1 MNVLGISCYYHDAA
15 ATLVSDGKIIAAAE
29 EERFTRRKHDNRFPE
44 SAIKYCLEEA
54 GISGSDLDYIC
65 FYEKP
70 LLKLERMLETASN
83 EPEKSNGFVTEQLSH
98 MLHERLFTKRVL
110 SERIGYEGELLFV
123 EHHMAHAA
131 SSYYIS
137 GFAKSAVMTIDGVGE
152 WATTVQYIGEGSSL
166 KKVKEIRY
174 PHSLGLLYSTITGFL
189 GFKVNNDEYKV
200 MGLASY
206 GEPKHIDK
214 INKLVNVYDDG
225 SFELNLDYFSF
236 MYDSNRM
243 YSDEFIELFGPPRRS
258 DDDISDYHMDIASSL
273 QKVLEETLI
282 KMGNLFYEEA
292 GGIENIC
299 LAGGVAL
306 NSVANWRFIEETP
319 FKNICIQPAAGD
331 GGGSMG
337 AALYAYYLKSE
348 SEINGESH
356 STLLGP
362 SFSND
367 EIKESL
373 DKRNAIYTKMNDD
386 ELCMTAAEYLYKN
399 QIIGWFQGRM
409 EFGPRAL
416 GNRSILANA
425 TNPDMK
431 DILNA
436 RVKFREDFRPFA
448 PAILEE
454 KSKEYFDI
462 DFKSPYML
470 FVPQVREGMGEKIPS
485 VTHTDNS
492 ARIQTVNR
500 VENPRYYK
508 LIEEFEKRSGV
519 PVIINTSF
527 NVRGEPI
534 VCTPED
540 AYNCF
545 LNTVIDFLFM
555 GNFLVEKVV

>member
-1 MNVLGISCYYHDAA
+1 
-15 ATLVSDGKIIAAAE
+15 
-29 EERFTRRKHDNRFPE
+29 
-44 SAIKYCLEEA
+44 
-54 GISGSDLDYIC
+54 
-65 FYEKP
+65 
-70 LLKLERMLETASN
+70 
-83 EPEKSNGFVTEQLSH
+83 
-98 MLHERLFTKRVL
+98 
-110 SERIGYEGELLFV
+110 
-123 EHHMAHAA
+123 
-131 SSYYIS
+131 
-137 GFAKSAVMTIDGVGE
+137 
-152 WATTVQYIGEGSSL
+152 
-166 KKVKEIRY
+166 
-174 PHSLGLLYSTITGFL
+174 
-189 GFKVNNDEYKV
+189 

-206 GEPKHIDK
+206 GEPNQIDK
-214 INKLVNVYDDG
+214 VNKLIKVYDDG

-236 MYDSNRM
+236 MYDPDRM
-243 YSDEFIELFGPPRRS
+243 YSDSFIELFGTPRKS
-258 DDDISDYHMDIASSL
+258 DDEISGYHMDIASSL
-273 QKVLEETLI
+273 QKILEETVI
-282 KMGNLFYEEA
+282 KMGNHFYEES

-337 AALYAYYLKSE
+337 AALYAYYTKSNSDLS
-348 SEINGESH
+348 SEPH
-356 STLLGP
+356 TTLLGP

-367 EIKESL
+367 EINKLL
-373 DKRNAIYTKMNDD
+373 DERDAIYTKLNDD
-386 ELCMTAAEYLYKN
+386 EICEKAAEYLYKN

-448 PAILEE
+448 PAVLEE
-454 KSKEYFDI
+454 RANDYFDI

-470 FVPQVREGMGEKIPS
+470 FVPQVKEGMGEKIPS

-500 VENPRYYK
+500 AENPRYYR

-534 VCTPED
+534 VCKPED

-545 LNTVIDFLFM
+545 LKTDIDFLFM
-555 GNFLVEKVV
+555 GNFLIEKVV

>member
-15 ATLVSDGKIIAAAE
+15 ATLVCNGKILAAAE

-54 GISGSDLDYIC
+54 GIVSSEIDYIC

-70 LLKLERMLETASN
+70 LLKLERLLKIASDRPGRSEN
-83 EPEKSNGFVTEQLSH
+83 MVSEQLSH
-98 MLHERLFTKRVL
+98 MVHERLFLKQVL
-110 SERIGYEGELLFV
+110 SEKIGYAGEVLFI

-137 GFAKSAVMTIDGVGE
+137 GYDKSAVMTIDGVGE
-152 WATTVQYIGEGSSL
+152 WATTVQYIGEGNSL
-166 KKVKEIRY
+166 KKLKEIRY
-174 PHSLGLLYSTITGFL
+174 PHSLGLLYSTITAFL

-206 GEPKHIDK
+206 GEPNQIDK
-214 INKLVNVYDDG
+214 VNKLIKVYDDG

-236 MYDSNRM
+236 MYDPDRM
-243 YSDEFIELFGPPRRS
+243 YSDSFIELFGTPRKS
-258 DDDISDYHMDIASSL
+258 DDEISGYHMDIASSL
-273 QKVLEETLI
+273 QKILEETVI
-282 KMGNLFYEEA
+282 KMGNHFYEES

-337 AALYAYYLKSE
+337 AALYAYYTKSNSDLN
-348 SEINGESH
+348 SEPH
-356 STLLGP
+356 TTLLGP

-367 EIKESL
+367 EINKLL
-373 DKRNAIYTKMNDD
+373 DERDAIYTKLNDD
-386 ELCMTAAEYLYKN
+386 EICEKAAEYLYKN

-448 PAILEE
+448 PAVLEE
-454 KSKEYFDI
+454 RANDYFDI

-470 FVPQVREGMGEKIPS
+470 FVPQVKEGMGEKIPS

-500 VENPRYYK
+500 AENPRYYR

-534 VCTPED
+534 VCKPED

-545 LNTVIDFLFM
+545 LKTDIDFLFM
-555 GNFLVEKVV
+555 GNFLIEKVV

>member
-15 ATLVSDGKIIAAAE
+15 ATLVCNGKILAAAE

-54 GISGSDLDYIC
+54 GIVSSEIDYIC

-70 LLKLERMLETASN
+70 LLKLERLLKIASDRPGRSEN
-83 EPEKSNGFVTEQLSH
+83 MVSEQLSH
-98 MLHERLFTKRVL
+98 MVHERLFLKQVL
-110 SERIGYEGELLFV
+110 SEKIGYAGEVLFI

-137 GFAKSAVMTIDGVGE
+137 GYDKSAVMTIDGVGE
-152 WATTVQYIGEGSSL
+152 WATTVQYIGEGNSL
-166 KKVKEIRY
+166 KKLKEIRY
-174 PHSLGLLYSTITGFL
+174 PHSLGLLYSTVTAFL

-206 GEPKHIDK
+206 GEPNQIDK
-214 INKLVNVYDDG
+214 VNKLIKVYDDG

-236 MYDSNRM
+236 MYDPDRM
-243 YSDEFIELFGPPRRS
+243 YSDSFIELFGTPRKS
-258 DDDISDYHMDIASSL
+258 DDEISGYHMDIASSL
-273 QKVLEETLI
+273 QKVLEETVI
-282 KMGNLFYEEA
+282 KMGNHFYEES

-337 AALYAYYLKSE
+337 AALYAYYTKSNSDLS
-348 SEINGESH
+348 SEPH
-356 STLLGP
+356 TTLLGP

-367 EIKESL
+367 QIQELL
-373 DKRNAIYTKMNDD
+373 DTRDAIYTKLNDD
-386 ELCMTAAEYLYKN
+386 EICEKAAEYLYKN

-448 PAILEE
+448 PAVLEE
-454 KSKEYFDI
+454 RANDYFDI

-470 FVPQVREGMGEKIPS
+470 FVPQVKEGMGEKIPS

-500 VENPRYYK
+500 AENPRYYR

-534 VCTPED
+534 VCKPED

-545 LNTVIDFLFM
+545 LKTDIDFLFM
-555 GNFLVEKVV
+555 GNFLIEKVV

>member
-15 ATLVSDGKIIAAAE
+15 ATLVCNGKILAAAE

-54 GISGSDLDYIC
+54 GIVSSEIDYIC

-70 LLKLERMLETASN
+70 LLKLERLLKIASDRPGRSEN
-83 EPEKSNGFVTEQLSH
+83 MVSEQLSH
-98 MLHERLFTKRVL
+98 MVHERLFLKQVL
-110 SERIGYEGELLFV
+110 SEKIGYAGEVLFI

-137 GFAKSAVMTIDGVGE
+137 GYDKSAVMTIDGVGE
-152 WATTVQYIGEGSSL
+152 WATTVQYIGEGNSL
-166 KKVKEIRY
+166 KKLKEIRY
-174 PHSLGLLYSTITGFL
+174 PHSLGLLYSTITAFL

-206 GEPKHIDK
+206 GEPNQIDK
-214 INKLVNVYDDG
+214 VNKLIKVYDDG

-236 MYDSNRM
+236 MYDPDRM
-243 YSDEFIELFGPPRRS
+243 YSDSFIELFGTPRKS
-258 DDDISDYHMDIASSL
+258 DDEISGYHMDIASSL
-273 QKVLEETLI
+273 QKVLEETVI
-282 KMGNLFYEEA
+282 KMGNHFYEES

-337 AALYAYYLKSE
+337 AALYAYYTKSNSDLS
-348 SEINGESH
+348 SEPH
-356 STLLGP
+356 TTLLGP

-367 EIKESL
+367 EINKLL
-373 DKRNAIYTKMNDD
+373 DERDAIYTKLNDD
-386 ELCMTAAEYLYKN
+386 EICEKAAEYLYKN

-425 TNPDMK
+425 TNPEMK

-448 PAILEE
+448 PAVLEE
-454 KSKEYFDI
+454 RANDYFDI

-470 FVPQVREGMGEKIPS
+470 FVPQVKEGMGEKIPS

-500 VENPRYYK
+500 AENPRYYR

-534 VCTPED
+534 VCKPED

-545 LNTVIDFLFM
+545 LKTDIDFLFM
-555 GNFLVEKVV
+555 GNFLIEKVV

>member
-15 ATLVSDGKIIAAAE
+15 ATLVCNGKILAAAE

-54 GISGSDLDYIC
+54 GIVSSEIDYIC

-70 LLKLERMLETASN
+70 LLKLERLLKIASDRPGRSEN
-83 EPEKSNGFVTEQLSH
+83 MVSEQLSH
-98 MLHERLFTKRVL
+98 MVHERLFLKQVL
-110 SERIGYEGELLFV
+110 SEKIGYAGEVLFI

-137 GFAKSAVMTIDGVGE
+137 GYDKSAVMTIDGVGE
-152 WATTVQYIGEGSSL
+152 WATTVQYIGEGNSL
-166 KKVKEIRY
+166 KKLKEIRY
-174 PHSLGLLYSTITGFL
+174 PHSLGLLYSTITAFL

-206 GEPKHIDK
+206 GEPNQIDK
-214 INKLVNVYDDG
+214 VNKLIKVYDDG

-236 MYDSNRM
+236 MYDPDRM
-243 YSDEFIELFGPPRRS
+243 YSDSFIELFGTPRKS
-258 DDDISDYHMDIASSL
+258 DDEISGYHMDIASSL
-273 QKVLEETLI
+273 QKVLEETVI
-282 KMGNLFYEEA
+282 KMGNHFYEES

-337 AALYAYYLKSE
+337 AALYAYYTKSNSDLN
-348 SEINGESH
+348 SEPH
-356 STLLGP
+356 TTLLGP

-367 EIKESL
+367 QIQELL
-373 DKRNAIYTKMNDD
+373 DTRDAIYTKLNDD
-386 ELCMTAAEYLYKN
+386 EICEKAAEYLYKN

-448 PAILEE
+448 PAVLEE
-454 KSKEYFDI
+454 RANDYFDI

-470 FVPQVREGMGEKIPS
+470 FVPQVKEGMGEKIPS

-500 VENPRYYK
+500 AENPRYYR

-534 VCTPED
+534 VCKPED

-545 LNTVIDFLFM
+545 LKTDIDFLFM
-555 GNFLVEKVV
+555 GNFLIEKVV

>member
-15 ATLVSDGKIIAAAE
+15 ATLVCNGKILAAAE

-54 GISGSDLDYIC
+54 GIVSSEIDYIC

-70 LLKLERMLETASN
+70 LLKLERLLKIASDRPGRSEN
-83 EPEKSNGFVTEQLSH
+83 MVSEQLSH
-98 MLHERLFTKRVL
+98 MVHERLFLKQVL
-110 SERIGYEGELLFV
+110 SEKIGYAGEVLFI

-137 GFAKSAVMTIDGVGE
+137 GYDKSAVMTIDGVGE
-152 WATTVQYIGEGSSL
+152 WATTVQYIGEGNSL
-166 KKVKEIRY
+166 KKLKEIRY
-174 PHSLGLLYSTITGFL
+174 PHSLGLLYSTITAFL

-206 GEPKHIDK
+206 GEPNQIDK
-214 INKLVNVYDDG
+214 VNKLIKVYDDG

-236 MYDSNRM
+236 MYDPDRM
-243 YSDEFIELFGPPRRS
+243 YSDSFIELFGTPRKS
-258 DDDISDYHMDIASSL
+258 DDEISGYHMDIASSL
-273 QKVLEETLI
+273 QKILEETVI
-282 KMGNLFYEEA
+282 KMGNHFYEES
-292 GGIENIC
+292 GGIENIF

-337 AALYAYYLKSE
+337 AALYAYYTKSNSDLN
-348 SEINGESH
+348 SEPH
-356 STLLGP
+356 TTLLGP

-367 EIKESL
+367 EINKLL
-373 DKRNAIYTKMNDD
+373 DERDAIYTKLNDD
-386 ELCMTAAEYLYKN
+386 EICEKAAEYLYKN

-448 PAILEE
+448 PAVLEE
-454 KSKEYFDI
+454 RANDYFDI

-470 FVPQVREGMGEKIPS
+470 FVPQVKEGMGEKIPS

-500 VENPRYYK
+500 AENPRYYR

-534 VCTPED
+534 VCKPED

-545 LNTVIDFLFM
+545 LKTDIDFLFM
-555 GNFLVEKVV
+555 GNFLIEKVV

>member
-15 ATLVSDGKIIAAAE
+15 ATLVSNGKIIAAVE

-44 SAIKYCLEEA
+44 LSIKYCLEEA
-54 GISGSDLDYIC
+54 GISSSDLDYIC

-70 LLKLERMLETASN
+70 LLKLERMLETASHS
-83 EPEKSNGFVTEQLSH
+83 PDKSEIMVTEQLSH

-110 SERIGYEGELLFV
+110 SEKIGFEGELLFV

-137 GFAKSAVMTIDGVGE
+137 GYDKSAVMTIDGVGE

-166 KKVKEIRY
+166 KKIKEIRY
-174 PHSLGLLYSTITGFL
+174 PHSLGLLYSTVTAFL

-214 INKLVNVYDDG
+214 INRLVKVYDDG
-225 SFELNLDYFSF
+225 SIELNLDYFSF
-236 MYDSNRM
+236 MYDPNRM
-243 YSDEFIELFGPPRRS
+243 YSDEFVELFGPPRKT
-258 DDDISDYHMDIASSL
+258 DDEISDYHMDIASSL
-273 QKVLEETLI
+273 QNLLEETLI
-282 KMGNLFYEEA
+282 KMGNSFYEES

-337 AALYAYYLKSE
+337 AALYAYYMKSDNSIN
-348 SEINGESH
+348 SEPH
-356 STLLGP
+356 TTLLGP
-362 SFSND
+362 SFSNE
-367 EIKESL
+367 EIKKLL
-373 DKRNAIYTKMNDD
+373 DERDAIYTKLSDD
-386 ELCMTAAEYLYKN
+386 ELCSTAAEYLHKN
-399 QIIGWFQGRM
+399 LIIGWFQGRM

-425 TNPDMK
+425 TNPEMK

-448 PAILEE
+448 PAVLEE
-454 KSKEYFDI
+454 RSNEYFDI

-470 FVPQVREGMGEKIPS
+470 FVPQVKEGMGEKIPS

-492 ARIQTVNR
+492 ARIQTVNKD
-500 VENPRYYK
+500 ENPRYYK

-527 NVRGEPI
+527 NIRGEPI

-545 LNTVIDFLFM
+545 LKTDIDFLFM
-555 GNFLVEKVV
+555 GNYLVEKVV

>member
-15 ATLVSDGKIIAAAE
+15 ATLVCNGKILAAAE

-54 GISGSDLDYIC
+54 GIVSSEIDYIC

-70 LLKLERMLETASN
+70 LLKLERLLKIASDRPGRSEN
-83 EPEKSNGFVTEQLSH
+83 MVSEQLSH
-98 MLHERLFTKRVL
+98 MVHERLFLKQVL
-110 SERIGYEGELLFV
+110 SEKIGYAGEVLFI

-137 GFAKSAVMTIDGVGE
+137 GYDKSAVMTIDGVGE
-152 WATTVQYIGEGSSL
+152 WATTVQYIGEGNSL
-166 KKVKEIRY
+166 KKLKEIRY
-174 PHSLGLLYSTITGFL
+174 PHSLGLLYSTITAFL

-206 GEPKHIDK
+206 GEPNQIDK
-214 INKLVNVYDDG
+214 VNKLIKVYDDG

-236 MYDSNRM
+236 MYDPDRM
-243 YSDEFIELFGPPRRS
+243 YSDSFIELFGTPRKS
-258 DDDISDYHMDIASSL
+258 DDEISGYHMDIASSL
-273 QKVLEETLI
+273 QKVLEETVI
-282 KMGNLFYEEA
+282 KMGNHFYEES

-306 NSVANWRFIEETP
+306 NSVAHWRFIEETP

-337 AALYAYYLKSE
+337 AALYAYYTKSNSDLN
-348 SEINGESH
+348 SEPH
-356 STLLGP
+356 TTLLGP

-367 EIKESL
+367 QIQELL
-373 DKRNAIYTKMNDD
+373 DTRDAIYTKLNDD
-386 ELCMTAAEYLYKN
+386 EICEKAAEYLYKN

-448 PAILEE
+448 PAVLEE
-454 KSKEYFDI
+454 RANDYFDI

-470 FVPQVREGMGEKIPS
+470 FVPQVKEGMGEKIPS

-500 VENPRYYK
+500 AENPRYYR

-534 VCTPED
+534 VCKPED

-545 LNTVIDFLFM
+545 LKTDIDFLFM
-555 GNFLVEKVV
+555 GNFLIEKVV